1 MVEEPVD
8 ELMVTYLRTGDR
20 TRLEAVADAGP
31 AAVLLLREQ
40 LGGKVPPGVGRDAID
55 FMMTLSCTLAAR
67 YPSEFVAAFSAE
79 RWRNN
84 GFVIAG
90 YGYAA
95 VPEVEPLLIETLSD
109 GEKWLRSHAARALR
123 SFPTQDARTALTA
136 ALDDPEFLVR
146 FHVIESLGT
155 IGDEAVLRRL
165 AQLVEDPPDRAVEGA
180 ARRASKAISG
190 RLGIELALPEP
201 HWPPMEITWADD

>member
-1 MVEEPVD
+1 
-8 ELMVTYLRTGDR
+8 MVTYIRTGDR

-40 LGGKVPPGVGRDAID
+40 LGGKVPPGVGRDAMD

-67 YPSEFVAAFSAE
+67 YPTEFVAAFSAE

-95 VPEVEPLLIETLSD
+95 VPEIEPMLIETLSD
-109 GEKWLRSHAARALR
+109 GEKRLRSHAARALR

-136 ALDDPEFLVR
+136 ALDDPDFLVR

>member
-8 ELMVTYLRTGDR
+8 ELMATYLRTGDR
-20 TRLEAVADAGP
+20 TTLEAVADAGP
-31 AAVLLLREQ
+31 AALLHLRKQ
-40 LGGKVPPGVGRDAID
+40 LDGKVPPGVGRDAID
-55 FMMTLSCTLAAR
+55 FMTTLCCTLAAR

-79 RWRNN
+79 LWRNN

-95 VPEVEPLLIETLSD
+95 VAEVEPLLIETLSD
-109 GEKWLRSHAARALR
+109 GDMWLRRDAARALR

-190 RLGIELALPEP
+190 RLGIELALPES
-201 HWPPMEITWADD
+201 HWPPMDSAWADD